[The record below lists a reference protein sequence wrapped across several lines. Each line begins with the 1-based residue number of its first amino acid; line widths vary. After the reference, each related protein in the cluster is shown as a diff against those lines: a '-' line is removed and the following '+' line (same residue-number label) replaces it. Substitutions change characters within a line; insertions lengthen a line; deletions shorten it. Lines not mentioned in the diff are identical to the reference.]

1 MSDTLEQPAVHAG
14 NAIRTCPACR
24 HGTMTVF
31 HQVTRTPTNSCI
43 LWETPEEAKAAGTG
57 EVKLGFCDSCGF
69 ICNTAFRP
77 EIVEYSARY
86 EETQGFS
93 GTFNAFHHALAT
105 RLIEKHDLH
114 GKTVLEI
121 GCGKGEFLMLL
132 SELGGN
138 RGIGID
144 PGVRPER
151 LTGEAAKRVTLIPD
165 FYSEKYSD
173 LDVDFVACKMTLE
186 HIIEPFDFVSKVR
199 KGLGHRTE
207 TAVFF
212 QIPETLRILRECAFE
227 DIYYEHCSYFTPGSL
242 SRLFA
247 AAGFRALDLRTEY
260 GEQYLTIEAY
270 PNPAGVPQTEPPT
283 ADLEELRELVGSFPA
298 RMAAKMQTWRERL
311 EAWRREGK
319 RVVIWGSGSK
329 AVSFLTSFGSYGDVS
344 HAVDINPYRQGAF
357 VPVTAQPIVTP
368 RNLQTIKPDVVIVM
382 NAIYECEIR
391 ESLADMGLT
400 PEVYSL

>member
-1 MSDTLEQPAVHAG
+1 MMETLDSPAEAG
-14 NAIRTCPACR
+14 STIRSCPACR
-24 HGTMTVF
+24 HGTMAVF
-31 HQVTRTPTNSCI
+31 HHVTHAPTNSCI
-43 LWETPEEAKAAGTG
+43 LWETPEEAKAARSG

-93 GTFNAFHHALAT
+93 GTFNAFHRALAA

-144 PGVRPER
+144 PGVHPER
-151 LTGEAAKRVTLIPD
+151 LTGDAAHRVTLIPD

-173 LDVDFVACKMTLE
+173 HDVDFVACKMTLE
-186 HIIEPFDFVSKVR
+186 HIINPFDFVAKVR
-199 KGLGHRTE
+199 KGLAHRTE
-207 TAVFF
+207 SVVFF
-212 QIPETLRILRECAFE
+212 QVPETLRILRHCAFE
-227 DIYYEHCSYFTPGSL
+227 DIYYEHCAYFTAGSL

-247 AAGFRALDLRTEY
+247 AAGFREFDLTIEY
-260 GEQYLTIEAY
+260 DSQYLTIEAR
-270 PNPAGVPQTEPPT
+270 PNPAGAAPVVAST
-283 ADLEELRELVGSFPA
+283 ADMDELRDLVASFPA
-298 RMAAKMQTWRERL
+298 RMAAKMQIWRARL
-311 EAWRREGK
+311 EGWRRAGK

-329 AVSFLTSFGSYGDVS
+329 AVSFLTSFNRYGDIG

-357 VPVTAQPIVTP
+357 VPVTGQPIVAPTD
-368 RNLQTIKPDVVIVM
+368 LQAIKPDIVVIM
-382 NAIYECEIR
+382 NAIYESEIR
-391 ESLADMGLT
+391 ELLAGMELA
-400 PEVYSL
+400 PEIYCL